1 MLILKRKG
9 ELALPNQKSL
19 QSDEESLTMELLVKK
34 GDKNSKEPQ
43 FQMMLTFQ

>member
-1 MLILKRKG
+1 MLILKRTG

-19 QSDEESLTMELLVKK
+19 QSDEESLTMELLMKK